1 MNPIHSRDERPRS
14 ARVLVVED
22 EALIADEIADRLRRR
37 SYEVVGIAD
46 TGHDA
51 VRQACVTRP
60 DLILMDIR
68 LKGAI
73 DGIETAALVQEKID
87 VPIVFLT
94 AHSDESTLARARE
107 AAPYSYIL
115 KPLQERDML
124 AIDMALYRHSLEKRL
139 RESEV
144 RYQATLSSIGDAVIA
159 VDLDGKVTYLN
170 PAASELTG
178 YEPFEAAGRFVEEVM
193 PIFHEVSGQ
202 KLETPALRVLRSKTR
217 FFLTE
222 PVLLRTRR
230 DSLVPIDDCAS
241 PIVERDGSISG
252 AVVAFRDVRDRRTQ
266 EERVR
271 RAEEQLRQ
279 AQKMEAIGRLA
290 GGIAHDFN
298 NLLTV
303 ISSATEMLMD
313 STSVDAQARELVD
326 EIDGAT
332 ERASSLTRQLLSFGR
347 KQILQPEV
355 VDVNALVG
363 SLNRMLR
370 RLISEDIEL
379 ELSLSVEPVV
389 VKVDPRQLEQ
399 VLMNLVINA
408 RDAMPGG
415 GRLVIATDAP
425 EELPEALVDA
435 GEGTSFVRL
444 LVRDSGEG
452 MPHDVALRAFE
463 PFFTTKGKGKGTGL
477 GLATVHGIVTQ
488 SGGHVE
494 LDSRVGEGTTI
505 SIYLPSVDAPV
516 LSSHRTRAGAPRG
529 GETVLLVDDE
539 DGVRLVAQATLKRH
553 GYRVITARDGG
564 EAWAL
569 FRSRVSEIDIVVT
582 DVVMPGKG
590 GRELAEDVTALRPG
604 LPVLFLSGYADDTLI
619 RHGVEEGAADLLQK
633 PFLGSELARKVR
645 EVLDRRAAGGIHK
658 RIEPAPD

>member
-1 MNPIHSRDERPRS
+1 MNPIHSHGERRTS

-22 EALIADEIADRLRRR
+22 EALIAEEIADRLRRR
-37 SYEVVGIAD
+37 LYDVVGVAD

-51 VRQACVTRP
+51 VRQAWAARP

-68 LKGAI
+68 LKGGI
-73 DGIETAALVQEKID
+73 DGIETAALVKERLD

-159 VDLDGKVTYLN
+159 VDLDGNVTYLN
-170 PAASELTG
+170 PAACEVTG
-178 YEPFEAAGRFVEEVM
+178 YGPTEANGRPVDDVM

-222 PVLLRTRR
+222 PVLLRTRGGG
-230 DSLVPIDDCAS
+230 LVPIDDCAS

-252 AVVAFRDVRDRRTQ
+252 AVVAFRDVRDRRSQ
-266 EERVR
+266 EERLR

-279 AQKMEAIGRLA
+279 AQKMEAVGRLA

-303 ISSATEMLMD
+303 ISSATEMLLE
-313 STSVDAQARELVD
+313 STSADEQTRELVD

-355 VDVNALVG
+355 VDLNALVG

-379 ELSLSVEPVV
+379 ELALSAEPLA

-399 VLMNLVINA
+399 VLLNLAINA
-408 RDAMPGG
+408 RDAMPAG
-415 GRLVIATDAP
+415 GRLTLATEIATT
-425 EELPEALVDA
+425 LPDVLVDA
-435 GEGTSFVRL
+435 EESASFVRL
-444 LVRDSGEG
+444 LVRDTGEG

-463 PFFTTKGKGKGTGL
+463 PFFTTKAKGKGTGL

-488 SGGHVE
+488 SGGHIE
-494 LDSRVGEGTTI
+494 LDSRVGEGTTV
-505 SIYLPSVDAPV
+505 SIYLPMVDAPV
-516 LSSHRTRAGAPRG
+516 SSERRARLRAPRG

-539 DGVRLVAQATLKRH
+539 DGVRLVVQATLRRH
-553 GYRVITARDGG
+553 GYHVLTARDGA

-569 FRSRVSEIDIVVT
+569 FRARVSEIDVVVT
-582 DVVMPGKG
+582 DVVMPGMG
-590 GRELAEDVTALRPG
+590 GRELAERVRTLRPKV
-604 LPVLFLSGYADDTLI
+604 PILFLSGYADDTLV
-619 RHGVEEGAADLLQK
+619 RHGVEEGDAALLQK
-633 PFLGSELARKVR
+633 PFLGSVLARKLR
-645 EVLDRRAAGGIHK
+645 EFLDEATSRRL
-658 RIEPAPD
+658 D